1 MAHGRVSAHQAPR
14 PARKG
19 ENEMIKE
26 IPYKDREEWLAIR
39 KNYIGGSDAGAVIGL
54 NPYRSAYTLWAEKT
68 GKLPEFEGNVATQV
82 GAYLEE
88 FVAKMFEEETG
99 KKVRRKNR
107 VIVNDDYPFACA
119 NLDRV
124 IVGEKAFLE
133 IKTTTSFGIMRQ
145 CRGTEFPE
153 AYYAQVVHYLA
164 VTELE
169 KAYLAVLVNCRELKI
184 FELERDE
191 EEIKALMD
199 AEEKFWTHVKDDT
212 APDTDGSDSTADTI
226 SALYPASTDAE
237 ADLTG
242 YRSDLINYSGLK
254 AQKKEIEGRIEEIE
268 NRVKAAMGESARGVC
283 DGYKVSFASQERRT
297 FDSKKLSAEH
307 PELKLDGYYKV
318 SVSRPFK
325 VTEVA

>member
-26 IPYKDREEWLAIR
+26 IPYKDHEEWLAIR
-39 KNYIGGSDAGAVIGL
+39 KQYIGGSDAGAVIGM

-68 GKLPEFEGNVATQV
+68 GKLPGFEGNVATKV
-82 GAYLEE
+82 GSFLEE
-88 FVAKMFEEETG
+88 FVAQMFEEETG

-107 VIVNDDYPFACA
+107 VLVNDEYPFACA

-124 IVGEKAFLE
+124 LVGEKAFLE
-133 IKTTTSFGIMRQ
+133 IKTTTSFPIMRQ
-145 CRGTEFPE
+145 CRGAEFPE

-164 VTELE
+164 VTGLE
-169 KAYLAVLVNCRELKI
+169 KAYLAVLINCREFKV
-184 FELERDE
+184 FELERDDDEIAALMEAE
-191 EEIKALMD
+191 EE
-199 AEEKFWTHVKDDT
+199 FWRLVESDT
-212 APDTDGSDSTADTI
+212 PPEADGSDSTAETLGT
-226 SALYPASTDAE
+226 LYPNSTDAE
-237 ADLTG
+237 TDLTG
-242 YRSDLINYSGLK
+242 YKGELEAYTELK
-254 AQKKEIEGRIEEIE
+254 AQKKRIDGMIEGIE
-268 NRVKAAMGESARGVC
+268 NRIKAAMGESGRGVC

-297 FDSKKLSAEH
+297 LDGKKLAAEH